1 MNYDRQIT
9 ITTGNSRRDL
19 NWKRQTLKV
28 SEFYERLRIPN
39 RGVET
44 LDEYMRMSKSK
55 QDDLKDV
62 GGFVAGSL
70 NGGRRKSNNVI
81 GRDVITLDFDAVP
94 ALGTQTVIDSLE
106 QMKVNYCV
114 YSTRKHAPNKPR
126 LRVLVPTDRTMT
138 ADEYEP
144 CARRLAANIGI
155 AMADPTTFETARL
168 MYFPSVCSDAE
179 YVYVIKDAPFI
190 TVDGLLR
197 TYEDWHDITQWP
209 QVPGSFS
216 YAKLAVKQG
225 DPLEKAGIVGA
236 FCRRYDVLRA
246 IAELLPGIYAP
257 CDNDP
262 NRFTYTLGSTTGG
275 AVVYDDGKF
284 LFSHHATDP
293 CSNKLVNAFDLVRLH
308 KFSDKDDDAADG
320 TPNNKLP
327 SYKAMCQYANTLDE
341 VALEMLANRQA
352 QAQADFEGIV
362 NGGSAGSVSV
372 DTSLGGSGTGTLAP
386 ITGLEGA
393 MDEATQGADGNWQL
407 MLKRNHQTGEVK
419 NTIDNVVLI
428 LEHDPR
434 IRGKF
439 AMNEF
444 TGRGEVL
451 DALPW
456 SRGGKDGNRMW
467 SDTDSNAL
475 YWWMEKTWGITG
487 RGNID
492 SALMIH
498 ASLHAFNPVTDYL
511 TSLKWDGQPRLDT
524 LFIDYLGAEDTEY
537 VRTVTRKCFVA
548 AVARAMTPGC
558 KFDNMLILCGPQ
570 GIGKSTILDKM
581 SHGWFNDSIRTFEGK
596 EASELLQGV
605 WIIEVAEL
613 DAFRRTDVACIKQFL
628 SLTTDRYR
636 QAYGRNVSEFK
647 RRCVFFGTCNN
658 TDFLQD
664 TTGNRRFWPVDTRV
678 NAPTKNVFTELTSAE
693 VDQVWA
699 EAYVRFVTGEEIFLS
714 GDIAQVAME
723 RQEAHRERGMQ
734 EGVIIDFVNQQVPVD
749 WSRWNVDRRRD
760 FWTGGVKS
768 DETIQLVDRQ
778 TVCAAEIWR
787 ELYGHS
793 VDDKAKKSETREI
806 NAVLSSM
813 PDWSSAG
820 VIYVPQYGAQRGFVR
835 KKTGELQS

>member
-1 MNYDRQIT
+1 MNYDRQIV
-9 ITTGNSRRDL
+9 ITTGNSRKDL

-28 SEFYERLRIPN
+28 SELYERLRIPN

-44 LDEYMRMSKSK
+44 LDEYMRLSKAK

-62 GGFVAGSL
+62 GGFVAGAL
-70 NGGRRKSNNVI
+70 NGSRRKANNVI

-94 ALGTQTVIDSLE
+94 ALGTQTVLDSLN
-106 QMKVNYCV
+106 QMQVNYCV

-155 AMADPTTFETARL
+155 AMADPTTFEAARL
-168 MYFPSVCSDAE
+168 MYWPSVCADSD
-179 YVYVIKDAPFI
+179 YVFQTVDAPFV
-190 TVDGLLR
+190 TVDGLLK
-197 TYEDWHDITQWP
+197 TYTDWHDITQWP

-225 DPLEKAGIVGA
+225 DPLDKPGIVGA
-236 FCRRYDVLRA
+236 FCRKYDIFRA
-246 IAELLPGIYAP
+246 IDELLPGIYSP

-275 AVVYDDGKF
+275 AVIYDDGKF

-308 KFSDKDDDAADG
+308 MFSDKDDDAADG

-341 VALEMLANRQA
+341 VALEMLAKRQA
-352 QAQADFEGIV
+352 QAQADFQNVV
-362 NGGSAGSVSV
+362 NGGSANSVTV
-372 DTSLGGSGTGTLAP
+372 NTSLAGSGNGGSLAP
-386 ITGLEGA
+386 ITGMEDLNG
-393 MDEATQGADGNWQL
+393 DEVTPDVDGNWQL
-407 MLKRNHQTGEVK
+407 LLKRNHQTGEVK

-439 AMNEF
+439 AYNEF

-456 SRGGKDGNRMW
+456 SRGGKDGGRMW
-467 SDTDSNAL
+467 TDTDSNSL

-498 ASLHAFNPVTDYL
+498 ASLHAFNPVTEYL

-524 LFIDYLGAEDTEY
+524 LFIDYLGADDTEY
-537 VRTVTRKCFVA
+537 VRSVTRKCFVA
-548 AVARAMTPGC
+548 AVARAMIPGI

-570 GIGKSTILDKM
+570 GIGKSTILDRM

-613 DAFRRTDVACIKQFL
+613 DAFRRSDVACIKQFL

-678 NAPTKNVFTELTSAE
+678 QLPTKDVFNDLTGAE

-699 EAYVRFVTGEEIFLS
+699 EAYMRFVSGEEIFLS
-714 GDIAQVAME
+714 GEVAQAAME

-734 EGVIIDFVNQQVPVD
+734 EGIIIDFVNRKVPDD
-749 WSRWNVDRRRD
+749 WSKWPVDRRRD
-760 FWTGGVKS
+760 FWTGGVVS
-768 DETIQLVDRQ
+768 GNESINLVDRQ
-778 TVCAAEIWR
+778 TICAAEIWR

-806 NAVLSSM
+806 NNVLSSL
-813 PDWSSAG
+813 PDWKSAG
-820 VIYVPQYGAQRGFVR
+820 VMYVPQYGTQRGFVR
-835 KKTGELQS
+835 QKKG